1 MNFVR
6 ELKFSSL
13 LLCKNEGRCDIW
25 ITQYLGVNLLWLQ
38 MIYHKLDLIIKE
50 KKTYTQMVNH
60 SRNCVGDEL
69 FDYVNAPNY
78 YNERVKAVSNYDK
91 TDDFDICR

>member
-1 MNFVR
+1 
-6 ELKFSSL
+6 
-13 LLCKNEGRCDIW
+13 
-25 ITQYLGVNLLWLQ
+25 

-78 YNERVKAVSNYDK
+78 YKERVKAVSNYDK